1 MTLRSGREVEGP
13 KLMISKD
20 KSEDRIEKELEKE
33 GIGKTNSEV
42 TPEPMIKIR
51 SNSPYFP
58 SKLEKSK
65 NQDKEK
71 EILEEFCKVE
81 INISLLEAIKQVPRY
96 AKFLKDLCVNRR
108 RLKGDER
115 VIVGKNVSA
124 VLQRILPPK
133 CGDPGP
139 LKATGIIIHLADRTN
154 AYSDGLIEDVL
165 VKFNELI
172 FPTDFYALDMDDDH
186 SPDPSPLL
194 LGRPFLITTHTKI
207 DVNNGTLS
215 MEFDGKIEVFDI
227 DSRNELEGALTE
239 YMELSITHEKDADSE
254 LQNMVRALQ
263 SLATITRYGL
273 ASIFMPEPYQK
284 LLSSIVQAPV
294 LELKPLPDHLKYA
307 YLSDNETLSV
317 IISAKLSP
325 TQENKLIRVL
335 KDHKKTIW

>member
-1 MTLRSGREVEGP
+1 MAISINRLESQGQGKLPSQPKVNPKNVSAMTLRSGREVEGP
-13 KLMISKD
+13 KLMTSKD

-42 TPEPMIKIR
+42 TPEPIIKIR

-65 NQDKEK
+65 KQDKEK

-81 INISLLEAIKQVPRY
+81 INISLLEAIKQVPRHE
-96 AKFLKDLCVNRR
+96 KIFKDLCVNRR

-115 VIVGKNVSA
+115 AIVGKNVSA

-133 CGDPGP
+133 CGDP
-139 LKATGIIIHLADRTN
+139 
-154 AYSDGLIEDVL
+154 
-165 VKFNELI
+165 
-172 FPTDFYALDMDDDH
+172 
-186 SPDPSPLL
+186 
-194 LGRPFLITTHTKI
+194 GRPFLITTHTKI

-227 DSRNELEGALTE
+227 DSRNELEVALTE

-254 LQNMVRALQ
+254 LQNMVGALQ
-263 SLATITRYGL
+263 SLATTTRYGL

-307 YLSDNETLSV
+307 YFSDNETFSV
-317 IISAKLSP
+317 IISTKLSP
-325 TQENKLIRVL
+325 TQEDKLIRVL
-335 KDHKKTIW
+335 KDHKQAIG